1 MYSAE
6 RPRDLPCPVILTDL
20 TLSLTVQYVY
30 TDQLLPLF
38 NRFLLCRSAGRKQS
52 DAARLTSHNHVKYY
66 WPRFP
71 FSLALPFDPLWSGRG
86 GGPFPLPLPLPVG
99 SGSLWSG
106 ACDSMA
112 MGERGGGE
120 AAAALWV
127 ETVAAASNPAADVA
141 LAASSCSSSGD
152 APPAAMP
159 AGAVSAHAAARCV
172 GVARRCHTMREKF
185 SAPTF
190 RKILDFSIQATEKWC

>member
-1 MYSAE
+1 MPYGEEAVRC
-6 RPRDLPCPVILTDL
+6 RPIDNT
-20 TLSLTVQYVY
+20 
-30 TDQLLPLF
+30 
-38 NRFLLCRSAGRKQS
+38 
-52 DAARLTSHNHVKYY
+52 HVTYY
-66 WPRFP
+66 WPHFP
-71 FSLALPFDPLWSGRG
+71 FPLPLPFDPLWYGRG
-86 GGPFPLPLPLPVG
+86 GGPFPLPLPVG
-99 SGSLWSG
+99 SRSFWSG

-172 GVARRCHTMREKF
+172 GVARRCRTMREQF

-190 RKILDFSIQATEKWC
+190 RKILDFSIQATEK